1 MRSLLIGGAQS
12 ATGYG
17 RVLRQIGHALAPLG
31 AVDRIQVGP
40 DEGLPAPGATL
51 HNPNR
56 FDFGARRF
64 VAQTVVGLDPD
75 VALVLHDLDY
85 CAEIAHVIASV
96 GARCA
101 VITYCPLEGT
111 LGATAPVTS
120 LGAAD
125 AVVLYTPGDAA
136 AVAQRFARC
145 GGRSPLITS
154 IPHGVERS
162 SFVPLDDPGG
172 ARRCLFGQAFADKA
186 SFVLLNANRPVPRK
200 RLDTTLYLFARFASD
215 KPASVKLLL
224 KAAGPDCR
232 PSHIGELIQA
242 LGLVERVHWVDTLG
256 LQHPLPDQTLN
267 LLYNACD
274 VGLNTSQGEGWGL
287 IAYEHAAA
295 GVPQIVPQHPSS
307 EPWRGYP
314 GLIPTLKHEA
324 AHGELFGRA
333 EIDEAAALQ
342 MLERLYADAVFRAE
356 AARHARRIA
365 MQPELDWPVIAAAWR
380 RLVCQVVLAKRRG

>member
-31 AVDRIQVGP
+31 PVDCIQVGP
-40 DEGLPAPGATL
+40 DEGLPAPGASL
-51 HNPNR
+51 HNPDR

-64 VAQTVVGLDPD
+64 VAQAVVDLDPD

-85 CAEIAHVIASV
+85 CAEIAHRIAGL

-111 LGATAPVTS
+111 LAATAPVTS

-136 AVAQRFARC
+136 AVAQRFERR
-145 GGRSPLITS
+145 GGRCPLITS
-154 IPHGVERS
+154 IPHGVAHA
-162 SFVPLDDPGG
+162 SFVPLDDPDG
-172 ARRCLFGQAFADKA
+172 ARRCLFGPAFADRT
-186 SFVLLNANRPVPRK
+186 SFVVLNANRPVPRK
-200 RLDTTLYLFARFASD
+200 RLDATLYLFARFASD

-224 KAAGPDCR
+224 KAAGTGCR
-232 PSHIGELIQA
+232 PSDIGELIQA
-242 LGLVERVHWVDTLG
+242 LGLVERAHWVDTLG

-274 VGLNTSQGEGWGL
+274 IGLNTSQGEGWGL
-287 IAYEHAAA
+287 ISYEHAATGA
-295 GVPQIVPQHPSS
+295 PQILPQHPSS
-307 EPWRGYP
+307 QPWRGYP
-314 GLIPTLKHEA
+314 GLIATLKRDA
-324 AHGELFGRA
+324 AHGEMFGRA
-333 EIDEAAALQ
+333 EIDEAAALK
-342 MLERLYADAVFRAE
+342 MLERLYADATFRAE
-356 AARHARRIA
+356 AGRHARRIA
-365 MQPELDWPVIAAAWR
+365 LQPELDWTVIEAAWR
-380 RLVCQVVLAKRRG
+380 RLVNQVVLARRRG